1 MTLFWLAFIILVSIP
16 ADKLS
21 NHFVLLFLLKLRR
34 KTKEPRA
41 RQEVSKTLRIAIK
54 KNRELSVGYFI
65 YCIFTLPLSVI
76 FIPLVILAGCLL
88 NIVEEIDGY

>member
-41 RQEVSKTLRIAIK
+41 RQEASRMLRIAIK
-54 KNRELSVGYFI
+54 KKHDLSVGYFI
-65 YCIFTLPLSVI
+65 YCIFTLPFSVI
-76 FIPLVILAGCLL
+76 LIPLAISGGYLL
-88 NIVEEIDGY
+88 NSAEEIDGN